1 MLRILMVGAVIAVS
15 GMVSGAVGMFM
26 GARSAVDP
34 GGWLDGARATVERTL
49 DGRRTAEEG
58 VEDVRTRLA
67 EERAARL
74 PARER
79 WAAHEGDRWAGR
91 RLDRAERTNGIPNTL
106 NEDDRW
112 SDEPRRRVSRRD
124 TNLDDGRERRLRDD
138 DRRTYDR
145 RPHYEDGRYRLDD
158 EHDRYD
164 DDRYDRYD
172 EPMQARGS
180 RDDRRGDR
188 AEARPE
194 PARER
199 IEVVVRTEPTA
210 PPAAAPPTAAP
221 PAAAAPALAPQS
233 PPTMLA
239 SHTGHL
245 PAAIESAVTVPTS
258 DPEPEPEPEPEPIEV
273 TVPAGTVID
282 VTLSGTISTETARV
296 EDRIDGTVTRSVH
309 IAGRTVIPAG
319 TRVRGTVSNTDDGGR
334 LKGAARLA
342 VRFHELMLDD
352 GTVVEFSSR
361 SFERVGPSP
370 GRTTATRTG
379 GGAAVGTI
387 IGGLLG
393 GERGAAIGGSIG
405 AAGGAASSAGRA
417 KPVTFHTGTSIPVT
431 FTHPARVIVEG

>member
-79 WAAHEGDRWAGR
+79 WAAHEGDRWADR
-91 RLDRAERTNGIPNTL
+91 RMDRAERTNGIPNTL
-106 NEDDRW
+106 NDDDRW

-124 TNLDDGRERRLRDD
+124 TGRNDRPDRGFRDD
-138 DRRTYDR
+138 ARRTSDRRQR
-145 RPHYEDGRYRLDD
+145 YEDDRYRLDD
-158 EHDRYD
+158 EYERYD
-164 DDRYDRYD
+164 DDRYD
-172 EPMQARGS
+172 EPMQARRS
-180 RDDRRGDR
+180 RDDRRGNR

-210 PPAAAPPTAAP
+210 PPATAP
-221 PAAAAPALAPQS
+221 PAAAAPALAPQN
-233 PPTMLA
+233 PTTMLA

-258 DPEPEPEPEPEPIEV
+258 DPEPEPEPIEI

-282 VTLSGTISTETARV
+282 VSLSSTISTETARV
-296 EDRIDGTVTRSVH
+296 EDRIDGTVARSVH
-309 IAGRTVIPAG
+309 VVGRTVIPAG
-319 TRVRGTVSNTDDGGR
+319 TRVRGTVSSTDDGGR

-342 VRFHELMLDD
+342 VRFHELMLED

-379 GGAAVGTI
+379 GGAAVGAI

-393 GERGAAIGGSIG
+393 GDRGAAIGGSIG

>member
-79 WAAHEGDRWAGR
+79 WAAHEGDRWADR

-124 TNLDDGRERRLRDD
+124 AERDERRERGFRDD
-138 DRRTYDR
+138 ARRTSDRRQR
-145 RPHYEDGRYRLDD
+145 YEDDRYRLDD
-158 EHDRYD
+158 EHERYGD
-164 DDRYDRYD
+164 ERYNRYD
-172 EPMQARGS
+172 EPMQARRS

-188 AEARPE
+188 TEARPE

-210 PPAAAPPTAAP
+210 PPAPAP
-221 PAAAAPALAPQS
+221 PALAPQS

-258 DPEPEPEPEPEPIEV
+258 DPEPEPEPIEI

-282 VTLSGTISTETARV
+282 VSLGSTISTETARV
-296 EDRIDGTVTRSVH
+296 EDRIDGTVARSVH
-309 IAGRTVIPAG
+309 VAGHTVIPAG
-319 TRVRGTVSNTDDGGR
+319 TRVRGTVSSTDDGGR

-342 VRFHELMLDD
+342 VRFHELMLED

-379 GGAAVGTI
+379 GGAAVGAI

-431 FTHPARVIVEG
+431 FTHPARVIIEG

>member
-34 GGWLDGARATVERTL
+34 GAWLDGARATVERTL
-49 DGRRTAEEG
+49 DGRRTADEG
-58 VEDVRTRLA
+58 LEDVRTRLA

-79 WAAHEGDRWAGR
+79 WAAHEGDRWADH
-91 RLDRAERTNGIPNTL
+91 RLDRANRTNGIPNTL

-124 TNLDDGRERRLRDD
+124 TGRDD
-138 DRRTYDR
+138 RPDRGFQDDARRTSDRRQR
-145 RPHYEDGRYRLDD
+145 YENDRYRLDD
-158 EHDRYD
+158 EYERYD
-164 DDRYDRYD
+164 DERYDRYE
-172 EPMQARGS
+172 EPTPARHS
-180 RDDRRGDR
+180 RDDRRRDR
-188 AEARPE
+188 AEARLE
-194 PARER
+194 PVRER

-210 PPAAAPPTAAP
+210 PPAAAPPAA
-221 PAAAAPALAPQS
+221 APQS

-245 PAAIESAVTVPTS
+245 PAAIAGGLTVPTA
-258 DPEPEPEPEPEPIEV
+258 DPEPESEPEPIEI

-282 VTLSGTISTETARV
+282 VSLSSTISTETARV
-296 EDRIDGTVTRSVH
+296 EDRIDGTVARSVH
-309 IAGRTVIPAG
+309 VAGHTVIPAG

-370 GRTTATRTG
+370 GRTTTTRTG
-379 GGAAVGTI
+379 GGAAVGAI